1 MTDCTTVVVV
11 EVETRIIQER
21 FRRHDTQE
29 SVPGWLLEISA
40 RGVQDGTQV
49 VARWINDCI
58 H

>member
-40 RGVQDGTQV
+40 REESKM
-49 VARWINDCI
+49 APRS
-58 H
+58 